1 MSDSFATA
9 VGCSDP
15 MGCSTLVSSVHG
27 ILQARILGWVV
38 TPSSRESSQPRDGDP
53 CLLRLLHWQAVLYS
67 CATWEPLPLGGSE
80 ILWFVSVPAPGSVS
94 FAHLSS
100 CCPDGK
106 GWGSQTTQLLR
117 WKQTLSQ
124 TWPRFRTQWRN
135 KSGSRNGH
143 GFPPNH
149 QLEELPVSEEIYRS
163 HRHDCCSF
171 IT

>member
-15 MGCSTLVSSVHG
+15 MSCSTLVSSVHG

-38 TPSSRESSQPRDGDP
+38 TLSSRESSQPRDGDP

-67 CATWEPLPLGGSE
+67 CATWEPPPLGGSE
-80 ILWFVSVPAPGSVS
+80 ILWFVSVPVPGSLS

-100 CCPDGK
+100 CCPNGK

-124 TWPRFRTQWRN
+124 TWPHFRTQWRN

-149 QLEELPVSEEIYRS
+149 HLEELPVSEEIYRS